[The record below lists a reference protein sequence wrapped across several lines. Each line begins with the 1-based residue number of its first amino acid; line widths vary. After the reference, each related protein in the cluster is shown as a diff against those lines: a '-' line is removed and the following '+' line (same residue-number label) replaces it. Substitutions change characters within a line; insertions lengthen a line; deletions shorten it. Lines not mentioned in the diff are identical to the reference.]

1 MTKLEQAYEAIE
13 MLKNLGLPVS
23 SEQLEMIA
31 ELEGKK
37 IEKEIVSAVK
47 KTIEQ
52 KTTGFTTAFKLEVYY
67 DPEIG
72 ISVNHVKKQNRQV
85 TKIGSGTG
93 IGKKRTHILRVS
105 FPDGTIIEEPRVSN
119 TLVKCIKKIG
129 WCEVQDLNI
138 RVSGMNLVVNELH
151 PNPTYRRAQLE
162 IDDCVYVNTGSNTDV
177 KLEQLKRISKGLK
190 LNLKIEKVPIK

>member
-1 MTKLEQAYEAIE
+1 
-13 MLKNLGLPVS
+13 MLNNLGVPVS
-23 SEQLEMIA
+23 QEQLEVIA
-31 ELEGKK
+31 ELEEKK
-37 IEKEIVSAVK
+37 IEKDIVSAVK
-47 KTIEQ
+47 KTLEQ
-52 KTTGFTTAFKLEVYY
+52 KTKGMMTPFILSVYY
-67 DPEIG
+67 DSETG
-72 ISVNHVKKQNRQV
+72 TSVEVVKNQSRQV
-85 TKIGSGTG
+85 TKTGGGT
-93 IGKKRTHILRVS
+93 GKKRTHILRVS

-162 IDDCVYVNTGSNTDV
+162 IDDGVYVNTGSNTDV

-190 LNLKIEKVPIK
+190 LKLKIEKVPIK

>member
-23 SEQLEMIA
+23 QEQLDVIA
-31 ELEGKK
+31 ELEERK
-37 IEKEIVSAVK
+37 IEKDIVSAVK
-47 KTIEQ
+47 RTLEQ
-52 KTTGFTTAFKLEVYY
+52 KTKGMTTPFRLSVYY
-67 DPEIG
+67 DSETG
-72 ISVNHVKKQNRQV
+72 TSVEVVKKQSRQV
-85 TKIGSGTG
+85 TKTGGGT
-93 IGKKRTHILRVS
+93 GKKRTHILRVS

-162 IDDCVYVNTGSNTDV
+162 IDDGVYVNTGSNTDV

-190 LNLKIEKVPIK
+190 LKLKIEKVPIK